1 MCQGCDSSGAAVEDA
16 ALLTLAVF
24 ADELVQAGW
33 EKCWS
38 KRENRPYYFNRF
50 TNQSLWEM
58 PVLGQHDV
66 IVSAHSSRGAVLM
79 VGCSAGAGAMV
90 LWISDCT
97 HGRVTLPPELLVK
110 SIVWLDSNEMFF
122 LLVHAWVV
130 LFQCSALL
138 KEHLPWGSSDV
149 FFSTKS

>member
-1 MCQGCDSSGAAVEDA
+1 MAVLA
-16 ALLTLAVF
+16 SWRAVLTLSVP

-66 IVSAHSSRGAVLM
+66 IVSKDLSLRAVLWGQWPWS
-79 VGCSAGAGAMV
+79 VDSRWPLWEGLVCPLNPWPSPSSSWLWGNVPPSGTRSGCAV
-90 LWISDCT
+90 EVQCT
-97 HGRVTLPPELLVK
+97 AQRTLSLGMLCC
-110 SIVWLDSNEMFF
+110 NF
-122 LLVHAWVV
+122 LI
-130 LFQCSALL
+130 
-138 KEHLPWGSSDV
+138 
-149 FFSTKS
+149 